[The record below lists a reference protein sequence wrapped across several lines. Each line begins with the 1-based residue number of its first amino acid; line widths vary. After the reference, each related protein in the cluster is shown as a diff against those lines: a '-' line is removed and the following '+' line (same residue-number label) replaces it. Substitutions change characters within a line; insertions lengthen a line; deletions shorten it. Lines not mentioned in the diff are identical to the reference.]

1 MRFQIKHEM
10 RGRLRIHVIKS
21 RMTCEEADMLQ
32 YYLTQI
38 EGVEQAKVYERTGDA
53 SVVYTTDRQVLLEKL
68 QQFRFDSSLVPKEYL
83 AHSGR
88 GTELRLSGK
97 AGHEGRSALCRKI
110 ICAVFHPGRV
120 DCYQVREISEARVQ
134 TLAKAVWRYRYWM
147 RPPSGYPYSAAI

>member
-53 SVVYTTDRQVLLEKL
+53 SVVYTTDRQVLL
-68 QQFRFDSSLVPKEYL
+68 RSCSSSVSTVRWYL
-83 AHSGR
+83 RSIWRTRAW
-88 GTELRLSGK
+88 ELNPLI
-97 AGHEGRSALCRKI
+97 RK
-110 ICAVFHPGRV
+110 
-120 DCYQVREISEARVQ
+120 S
-134 TLAKAVWRYRYWM
+134 W
-147 RPPSGYPYSAAI
+147 S

>member
-1 MRFQIKHEM
+1 M
-10 RGRLRIHVIKS
+10 
-21 RMTCEEADMLQ
+21 Q

-88 GTELRLSGK
+88 ELN
-97 AGHEGRSALCRKI
+97 SA
-110 ICAVFHPGRV
+110 
-120 DCYQVREISEARVQ
+120 YQEKLVMKVVLR
-134 TLAKAVWRYRYWM
+134 
-147 RPPSGYPYSAAI
+147 

>member
-53 SVVYTTDRQVLLEKL
+53 SVVYTTDRQVWLE
-68 QQFRFDSSLVPKEYL
+68 
-83 AHSGR
+83 
-88 GTELRLSGK
+88 
-97 AGHEGRSALCRKI
+97 
-110 ICAVFHPGRV
+110 
-120 DCYQVREISEARVQ
+120 
-134 TLAKAVWRYRYWM
+134 
-147 RPPSGYPYSAAI
+147 

>member
-88 GTELRLSGK
+88 ELN
-97 AGHEGRSALCRKI
+97 SA
-110 ICAVFHPGRV
+110 
-120 DCYQVREISEARVQ
+120 YQE
-134 TLAKAVWRYRYWM
+134 
-147 RPPSGYPYSAAI
+147 